1 MATERLMESKNN
13 LRAPVSQKP
22 LKIEIPTDLS
32 TIGGTVSVEI
42 NEKKLLYLL
51 AQQYLKLV
59 VRTE

>member
-1 MATERLMESKNN
+1 MESE